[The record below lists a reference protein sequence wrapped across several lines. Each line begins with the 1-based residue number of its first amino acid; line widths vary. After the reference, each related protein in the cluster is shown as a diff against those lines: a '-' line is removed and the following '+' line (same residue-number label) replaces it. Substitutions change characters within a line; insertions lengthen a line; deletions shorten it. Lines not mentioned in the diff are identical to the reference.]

1 MKVIMTGGGT
11 GGHIYPAIAIADEI
25 KKRNPEAD
33 ILFVGAERGLE
44 KTLVPEHGYD
54 IELISVEGFYR
65 KNLVKNVEVVKN
77 LMKGN
82 KQSKEIISEFEPD
95 FVVGTG
101 GYASGPLVRA
111 AQKAGIPSYIHE
123 QNAFPG
129 VTNKLLEKHVRK
141 VFLGFAWAGEHFK
154 DIDKQVITGNPVR
167 DEFMDL
173 DKEKA
178 RADLGFREDEFVLL
192 AFGGSQGAG
201 RINKAMIGVIKQMA
215 GHKDIRIIL
224 GTGSYYYDAII
235 STLKEEGCE
244 LPDNV
249 SIKEY
254 IHDMAS
260 HLKAADLVVCR
271 SGALTVAEATV
282 CGTPAIFIPSPNV
295 TGNHQYYNALSVCE
309 EGGAEVIEEKD
320 LDNDKLAEEILRLKQ
335 DPELLAEMSRKSIQF
350 GPRDATKK
358 ICDEIL
364 KDCADGGEETEEE
377 A

>member
-25 KKRNPEAD
+25 KKREPEAE
-33 ILFVGAERGLE
+33 ILFVGAEKGLE
-44 KTLVPEHGYD
+44 KTLVPERGYD
-54 IELISVEGFYR
+54 IELITVAGFNR
-65 KNLVKNVEVVKN
+65 KNPVKNVEVVKK

-82 KQSKEIISEFEPD
+82 KQAKDIIKRFQPD

-123 QNAFPG
+123 QNAYPG

-141 VFLGFAWAGEHFK
+141 VFLGFGWAGEHFK
-154 DIDKQVITGNPVR
+154 HVEKQVITGNPVR
-167 DEFMDL
+167 DEFLSL
-173 DKEKA
+173 DKQES
-178 RADLGFREDEFVLL
+178 RQRLGFGEKDFVLL

-201 RINKAMIGVIKQMA
+201 MINKAMIGVIKELA
-215 GHKDIRIIL
+215 GEENMKIIL
-224 GTGSYYYDAII
+224 GAGSYYYDAVLA
-235 STLKEEGCE
+235 TLKEEGLE
-244 LPDNV
+244 SADNV
-249 SIKEY
+249 CVMEY

-260 HLKAADLVVCR
+260 YLKAADLIISR
-271 SGALTVAEATV
+271 SGALTVAETTV

-295 TGNHQYYNALSVCE
+295 TGNHQYYNALAVCE

-320 LDNDKLAEEILRLKQ
+320 LDHDKLVAEIRRLK
-335 DPELLAEMSRKSIQF
+335 DDRNALKEMAAKSAAAGQ
-350 GPRDATKK
+350 REATKM
-358 ICDEIL
+358 ICDVIFE
-364 KDCADGGEETEEE
+364 DYTNGGKETEEE